1 MAYTSVPRYD
11 IHKFGEIKPEL
22 DRDNWGTWKRKMVAT
37 IKERNLYEILD
48 GTDAPPV
55 VATST
60 TPLDQLQDEWKFRNN
75 STYNQLLLCISLELL
90 TEIEDTERASEAW
103 KILVD
108 RFESTD
114 PSKVSIVRTRYET
127 YHMTEDQRV
136 MSYITTMKNY
146 RNQLKKMGE
155 IIADS
160 THAATLLRNVPESW
174 RHISQTIHMI
184 TCIPKEIET

>member
-11 IHKFGEIKPEL
+11 VHKFREIKPEL
-22 DRDNWGTWKRKMVAT
+22 DRDKWGTWKRKMVAT
-37 IKERNLYEILD
+37 IKEQNLYKILD

-75 STYNQLLLCISLELL
+75 STYNQLLLCISSELQ

-114 PSKVSIVRTRYET
+114 PSKVSIVRT
-127 YHMTEDQRV
+127 
-136 MSYITTMKNY
+136 
-146 RNQLKKMGE
+146 
-155 IIADS
+155 
-160 THAATLLRNVPESW
+160 
-174 RHISQTIHMI
+174 
-184 TCIPKEIET
+184 